1 MAKGLTVLELLNRA
15 ENLNISLGK
24 LMLLSEMERSELTE
38 EDLRAKMQE
47 TLTVMRQA
55 VAEGLTGK
63 RRSMSGLVGGDAKL
77 LETRRKNG
85 KSISGDVLVHVAS
98 MALAVAEVNAGMGR
112 IVAAPTAGSCGVLP
126 AVLLAVAEEVAADE
140 EKLIEALFCA
150 AGIGMV
156 IADQA
161 SISGAKGGC
170 QAEVGSAACMAAVA
184 AVELAGGDPL
194 CAVNAGAI
202 ALKTLLGLVCDPVA
216 GLVEVPCVKRNVTG
230 AVNALIAVDMALAGI
245 RSNIPLDE
253 VIKAMGQIGEAMPCN
268 LKETAQGG
276 LAITDTA
283 MQVKRKLASRQKDIP

>member
-47 TLTVMRQA
+47 NLTVMRQA

-77 LETRRKNG
+77 LEIRRKNG

-276 LAITDTA
+276 LAITETA

>member
-126 AVLLAVAEEVAADE
+126 AVLLAVAEEVGADE